1 MVPDPKDIPP
11 ESSIRSGSRKVK
23 HMTEKIKARIMDAA
37 KIQRSFQRMAHE
49 IIERNRDL
57 NNLVI
62 VGIRTRGV
70 FVAERIA
77 RLIKGI
83 EDMDVPVGFLD
94 ITLYR
99 DDLTGEAEQH
109 VVKKTEIEFAI
120 EKRDVI
126 LVDDVLFT
134 GRTIR
139 AAMDSLMDL
148 GRPKT
153 IQLLVFIDRGHRELP
168 IRADYVGK
176 FLPTSRRELVK
187 LQMEEIDGKDEVQII
202 EPAGID

>member
-1 MVPDPKDIPP
+1 M
-11 ESSIRSGSRKVK
+11 E
-23 HMTEKIKARIMDAA
+23 EKIKARIMDSR
-37 KIQRSFQRMAHE
+37 KIKRAFHRITTE
-49 IIERNRDL
+49 ITERNRDL

-70 FVAERIA
+70 YIARRIA
-77 RLIKGI
+77 KLIKEF
-83 EDMDVPVGFLD
+83 EDVDIPVGVLD

-99 DDLTGEAEQH
+99 DDFSEMEDRH
-109 VVKKTEIEFAI
+109 IVKKTEIDFSI
-120 EKRDVI
+120 SDKDVL

-139 AAMDSLMDL
+139 AAMDSLIDL

-176 FLPTSRRELVK
+176 FLPTSKREKVK
-187 LQMEEIDGKDEVQII
+187 VLLKSIDEKDEVMIV
-202 EPAGID
+202 EPAGIK